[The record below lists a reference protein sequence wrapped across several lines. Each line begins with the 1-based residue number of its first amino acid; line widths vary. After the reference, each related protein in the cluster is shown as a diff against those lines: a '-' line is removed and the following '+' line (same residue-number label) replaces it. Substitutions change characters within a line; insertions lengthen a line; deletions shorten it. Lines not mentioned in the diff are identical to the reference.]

1 MKIFLT
7 GAHSTGKTT
16 LAKALSERLGLPL
29 LPEVARRVLTE
40 KGLTFPVPSER
51 VNEVQSAIIAKQ
63 WDVFRDAPNSYVS
76 DRFLDFHAYSTVYGG
91 RMSDIFPIEYR
102 SWFRDASVFSLPVR
116 RDMFVTDAIRGPS
129 EFDDALR
136 IDGALMM
143 LYQMHGIPVR
153 RIKSSSVESRVEEVL
168 AVIGVK

>member
-29 LPEVARRVLTE
+29 LPEVARRVLAE
-40 KGLTFPVPSER
+40 KGLTFPVPPDR
-51 VNEVQSAIIAKQ
+51 VDEVQRAIAERQ
-63 WDVFRDAPNSYVS
+63 SRVFFESPESYVS
-76 DRFLDFHAYSTVYGG
+76 DRFFDSYAYSAVYGN
-91 RMSDIFPIEYR
+91 RMFGFFPVSFELQFPNAY
-102 SWFRDASVFSLPVR
+102 VFSLPVR
-116 RDMFVTDAIRGPS
+116 RDLFVTDAIRGPS
-129 EFDDALR
+129 DYDDALR

-143 LYQMHGIPVR
+143 LYQMHGIPAR
-153 RIKSSSVESRVEEVL
+153 RIKSASVESRVEEVL